1 MSEVEPVNRA
11 RLDAEPPIPAPIEA
25 AALREAACELAAR
38 LAEASAQADRD
49 RILPFDAMRAL
60 RDTRLTALR
69 VPREFG
75 GAGASWREA
84 AAVFV
89 TLASGDPNVAQAFLG
104 HFVFVERLRLM
115 GSAAQHRRLL
125 PLAAAGTLFGG
136 AAAERGGQFRGEM
149 RTRLVREGGHF
160 LLSGEKHY
168 STGALYA
175 DVLKIRALDDAGE
188 MVAALVPAE
197 RAGIER
203 IDDWDGM
210 GQRGSASGTT
220 RLHGVTVHADE
231 VMPMAP
237 WLARPHH
244 TGAAAQLLHAA
255 IEIGIGLAA
264 LGDAAG
270 WARHRTRPVRESG
283 VASAS
288 QDPYVLQTVGRMAAS
303 IHAAEAMVEEAA
315 RLLDVAAEAR
325 FGGAGDAEVHAAAI
339 AASIAV
345 AQARIVSTDAAL
357 EATERM
363 YDAGG
368 AAMTLRTDNF
378 DRHWRNAR
386 THTTHDPLAYKCRA
400 VGNHVVNGA
409 APPLTFSY

>member
-1 MSEVEPVNRA
+1 MNEIRPEQAR
-11 RLDAEPPIPAPIEA
+11 RLDAEPPIPVPV
-25 AALREAACELAAR
+25 ELAALHDAVR
-38 LAEASAQADRD
+38 ALGASLAEASAQADRE

-69 VPREFG
+69 VPSEFG
-75 GAGASWREA
+75 GAGAGWREV

-89 TLASGDPNVAQAFLG
+89 TLAKGDPNVAQAFLA

-125 PLAAAGTLFGG
+125 PLAAAGVLFGG

-149 RTRLVREGGHF
+149 QTRLVRDGSHF
-160 LLSGEKHY
+160 VLDGVKHY

-175 DVLKIRALDDAGE
+175 DVLKIRALDEAGE
-188 MVAALVPAE
+188 MVAALVPAD

-220 RLHGVTVHADE
+220 RLHRVTVQAGE
-231 VMPMAP
+231 VMRMAP
-237 WLARPHH
+237 WTARPHH

-264 LGDAAG
+264 LDDAAA
-270 WARHRTRPVRESG
+270 WARHRARPVRESG

-303 IHAAEAMVEEAA
+303 VHAAEAMVDEAA
-315 RLLDVAAEAR
+315 RVLDIAAEAR
-325 FGGAGDAEVHAAAI
+325 FGAAAEADVHDTAI

-345 AQARIVSTDAAL
+345 AQAKIVSTEAAL
-357 EATERM
+357 DVTERM

-368 AAMTLRTDNF
+368 AAMTLRADNF